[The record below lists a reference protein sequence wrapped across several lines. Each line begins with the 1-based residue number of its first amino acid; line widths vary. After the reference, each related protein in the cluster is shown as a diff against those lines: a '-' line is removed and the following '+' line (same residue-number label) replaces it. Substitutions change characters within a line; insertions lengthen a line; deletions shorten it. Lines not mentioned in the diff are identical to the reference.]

1 MPQTTPPQPLFRLR
15 ITDDFSS
22 SHQLHHYQ
30 GKCEE
35 LHGHNFQVRVE
46 VQGSQLEPKTGILM
60 DFKELKK
67 KLASVLDTLDH
78 CHLNELEPFAR
89 ENPSSENL
97 AKYIYTRLKSLLM
110 DHPVQIREVGV
121 AEKHSSEAIYSEV

>member
-1 MPQTTPPQPLFRLR
+1 MSENSPRPLYKLR

-22 SHQLHHYQ
+22 SHQLRHYQ

-46 VQGSQLEPKTGILM
+46 VEGARLEPDTGILL
-60 DFKELKK
+60 DFKELKQ
-67 KLASVLDTLDH
+67 KLNSVLQTLDH
-78 CHLNELEPFAR
+78 RHLNELEPFIQ

-97 AKYIYTRLKSLLM
+97 AKYIYTQLKSMLGQY
-110 DHPVQIREVGV
+110 PVQLTEVSV
-121 AEKHSSEAIYSEV
+121 AEKESSEAVYSEI

>member
-1 MPQTTPPQPLFRLR
+1 MSEKTPQPLYRLR

-22 SHQLHHYQ
+22 SHQLRHYQ

-46 VQGSQLEPKTGILM
+46 VQGSQLEADTGILM
-60 DFKELKK
+60 DFKELKARVK
-67 KLASVLDTLDH
+67 EVLRPLDH
-78 CHLNELEPFAR
+78 RHLNEIEPFSR

-97 AKYIYTRLKSLLM
+97 AKYIFTQLKTSLRGY
-110 DHPVQIREVGV
+110 PVQLTEVGV
-121 AEKHSSEAIYSEV
+121 AEKESSEAVYSEI

>member
-1 MPQTTPPQPLFRLR
+1 MSASNPQPLFRLR

-22 SHQLHHYQ
+22 SHQLRHYQ

-46 VQGSQLEPKTGILM
+46 VEGSRLEPETGILL
-60 DFKELKK
+60 DFKELKQQLK
-67 KLASVLDTLDH
+67 SVLQTLDH
-78 CHLNELEPFAR
+78 RHLNELEPFVQ

-97 AKYIYTRLKSLLM
+97 AKYIYTQLKTLLSQYPVRLTQVS
-110 DHPVQIREVGV
+110 V
-121 AEKHSSEAIYSEV
+121 AEKESSEAVYSEI

>member
-1 MPQTTPPQPLFRLR
+1 MSQNRPQPLYRLR

-22 SHQLHHYQ
+22 SHQLRHYQ

-35 LHGHNFQVRVE
+35 LHGHNFLVRVE
-46 VQGSQLEPKTGILM
+46 IQGFRLNHKTGILM

-67 KLASVLDTLDH
+67 QVKTVLQTLDH
-78 CHLNELEPFAR
+78 RHLNELEPFVQ

-97 AKYIYTRLKSLLM
+97 AKYIYTQLKSLLS
-110 DHPVQIREVGV
+110 DHPVQLNEVSV
-121 AEKHSSEAIYSEV
+121 AEKESSEAIYSEV